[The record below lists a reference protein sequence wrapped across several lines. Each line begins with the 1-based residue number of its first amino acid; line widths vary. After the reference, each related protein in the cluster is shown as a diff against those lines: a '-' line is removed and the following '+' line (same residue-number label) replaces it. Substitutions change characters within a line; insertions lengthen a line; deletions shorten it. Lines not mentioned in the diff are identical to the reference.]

1 MKTLYVNGKFLSQ
14 PVTGVQ
20 RHAAGVVGAWDDDLD
35 DGRIDSSVF
44 SIRLIVPKTDRPIPQ
59 FKRIVVVPSVSS
71 GRLWEQVELPL
82 RSIGGVLFSP
92 YAAAPA
98 FKSRHLVTIH
108 DAGAAATPEQY
119 SLSFRKYY
127 GALYRRLGKSCIA
140 LFTISNFSKEELHRY
155 FSIPLDKITINPPG
169 CDHLLRIQPNR
180 DILSRF
186 GLEPGKFALGVSS
199 QSPIKNF
206 DGLVRAWKLIGRP
219 ELKLAIAGMTNSR
232 VFQQRES
239 IFDESVV
246 KLGYISDGELR
257 ALYENAIVFAYPSFY
272 EGFGIPPVEAMTCG
286 CPVVVARSS
295 ALPESCGNA
304 ALYCDPSSPEDIA
317 RKIVS
322 ILDNPQLAEELR
334 VRGKLH
340 AAQFTT
346 RETASQLWSEVHKYL

>member
-1 MKTLYVNGKFLSQ
+1 
-14 PVTGVQ
+14 
-20 RHAAGVVGAWDDDLD
+20 
-35 DGRIDSSVF
+35 
-44 SIRLIVPKTDRPIPQ
+44 
-59 FKRIVVVPSVSS
+59 
-71 GRLWEQVELPL
+71 
-82 RSIGGVLFSP
+82 
-92 YAAAPA
+92 
-98 FKSRHLVTIH
+98 
-108 DAGAAATPEQY
+108 
-119 SLSFRKYY
+119 
-127 GALYRRLGKSCIA
+127 
-140 LFTISNFSKEELHRY
+140 
-155 FSIPLDKITINPPG
+155 
-169 CDHLLRIQPNR
+169 
-180 DILSRF
+180 
-186 GLEPGKFALGVSS
+186 
-199 QSPIKNF
+199 
-206 DGLVRAWKLIGRP
+206 LVRAWKLIGRP
-219 ELKLAIAGMTNSR
+219 GLKLAIAGMTNSR